1 MTGKWLVVPLL
12 GLTLLICGC
21 QGLQPA
27 PAGGGGGG
35 VTTGGGTPASLQ
47 SINHIVF
54 MLQENR
60 SFDSY
65 FGQLPAYWQANGLPR
80 AAVRWA
86 ASRIF
91 QSRVSTG
98 LAPSAPI
105 ICKLSVLLT

>member
-12 GLTLLICGC
+12 GVTLLICGC

-65 FGQLPAYWQANGLPR
+65 FGQLPAYWQANGFPTQQFDGMPSD
-80 AAVRWA
+80 
-86 ASRIF
+86 ASNPSF
-91 QSRVSTG
+91 DGTTTVSAYHVATE
-98 LAPSAPI
+98 
-105 ICKLSVLLT
+105 